1 MLNLKG
7 PITAIRQDFL
17 QLVREQGI
25 DDLGQ
30 AVEYHIAKGG
40 EPCRD
45 VLRRA
50 RSGEALILASY
61 CPFSKVGPYREYGP
75 VFVLAEHSG
84 EEIDLMRINASPIAA
99 EQAYLGAQFVLR
111 AYSDEERIIDACLSS
126 PEKAESDL
134 ERLFALPKIA
144 FILCRFPTYGCYAL
158 RLDAPTLRAEHLRK

>member
-1 MLNLKG
+1 MLNLKT
-7 PITAIRQDFL
+7 PITTIRSVFL
-17 QLVREQGI
+17 QRVREQGI

-30 AVEYHIAKGG
+30 VVEHHIAKGG

-50 RSGEALILASY
+50 RPGEALILASY
-61 CPFSKVGPYREYGP
+61 CPFARVGPYREYGP
-75 VFVLAEHSG
+75 VFVLAEPSG
-84 EEIDLMRINASPIAA
+84 EKVDLDRLSASPIAA

-144 FILCRFPTYGCYAL
+144 FVLCRFPTYGCYAL
-158 RLDAPTLRAEHLRK
+158 RLDAPALPAKSIRK

>member
-1 MLNLKG
+1 MLNLKEA
-7 PITAIRQDFL
+7 ISAIRQDFL

-30 AVEYHIAKGG
+30 AVEHHIAKGG

-50 RSGEALILASY
+50 RPGEALILASY
-61 CPFSKVGPYREYGP
+61 CPFAKQGPYREYGP
-75 VFVLAEHSG
+75 VFVLAEKS
-84 EEIDLMRINASPIAA
+84 EEEVDLTRISASPIAA

-111 AYSDEERIIDACLSS
+111 AYCDEERIIDACLSS

-158 RLDAPTLRAEHLRK
+158 RINAPTL